1 MRKKL
6 FIVEDNANILYGLQ
20 AKFSVAGFEV
30 AINSGN
36 ESEPGIAGK
45 IIAARPD
52 YLILDLILPKADGFK
67 ILSALK
73 APGGLPGL
81 PVFAFT
87 DLGDKESREKGL
99 KLGISHY
106 LIKNELNVDE
116 FVEKVVKIIS
126 NLEKK

>member
-6 FIVEDNANILYGLQ
+6 FIVEDDANILYALQ

-30 AINSGN
+30 AVSPGN
-36 ESEPGIAGK
+36 ESESEIAGK
-45 IIAARPD
+45 ITAARPD
-52 YLILDLILPKADGFK
+52 YLVLDLILPKADGFK
-67 ILSALK
+67 ILSAIK

-87 DLGDKESREKGL
+87 DLNDSESREKGL
-99 KLGISHY
+99 KLGVSHY
-106 LIKNELNVDE
+106 LIKNELNTDE

-126 NLEKK
+126 NLEK